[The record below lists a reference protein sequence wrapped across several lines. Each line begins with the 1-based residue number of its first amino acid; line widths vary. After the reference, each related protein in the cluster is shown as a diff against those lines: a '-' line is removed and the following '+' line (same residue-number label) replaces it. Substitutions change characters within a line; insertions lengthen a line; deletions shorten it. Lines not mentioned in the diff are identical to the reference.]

1 MYATAV
7 RRAALELLAAGR
19 SKRSV
24 SLELGISRA
33 ALRAWAE
40 CPERSLRPPEHRCW
54 RCNATECPEPAHYA
68 YLLGQYLGDGYLVTS
83 TRVPKLRVACAN
95 AYPAIAGEVDT
106 AMTAVSGNRTG
117 AVRQIGCTDRYCYWM
132 HWPCVF
138 PQHGPGTKHTRPI
151 VLADWQRDIVRE
163 HPWPLI
169 RGLIHSD
176 GCRAVNRVVV
186 RGTTYRYPR
195 YFLSNKSVD
204 ILMIFADALDS
215 VGVEWRRN
223 RVDSI
228 SVARRAS
235 VALMDEQVGPKC

>member
-1 MYATAV
+1 MHPARVHDDAGCPLEDNALG
-7 RRAALELLAAGR
+7 AA
-19 SKRSV
+19 
-24 SLELGISRA
+24 
-33 ALRAWAE
+33 
-40 CPERSLRPPEHRCW
+40 
-54 RCNATECPEPAHYA
+54 YA
-68 YLLGQYLGDGYLVTS
+68 YLLGQYLGDGHLVTRAK
-83 TRVPKLRVACAN
+83 TPVLRIYACTD
-95 AYPAIAGEVDT
+95 YPVILEQVR
-106 AMTAVSGNRTG
+106 TAVA
-117 AVRQIGCTDRYCYWM
+117 AVRGRTPGTVRRASSARVVSVQSYWM

-169 RGLIHSD
+169 RGLIHSN

-215 VGVEWRRN
+215 EGVEWRRN